1 MSIKESRKAAGLTQ
15 AEMSKIFEIPRR
27 TLEDWETG
35 RRSPAPWAEKLII
48 EKLERIQNE
57 SPGE

>member
-35 RRSPAPWAEKLII
+35 KRSPAPWAEKLII
-48 EKLERIQNE
+48 EKLERIQSE

>member
-1 MSIKESRKAAGLTQ
+1 MTIKEARKKAGLTQ

-27 TLEDWETG
+27 TLEDWESQK
-35 RRSPAPWAEKLII
+35 RKPAPWAEKLII
-48 EKLERIQNE
+48 EKLEWIAKN